1 MEEWLKAAYAR
12 DKAEKE
18 KFLRENPDFE
28 PDGDF
33 WDGHSCS
40 AFADASGECQWC
52 GALVYGS
59 MAYCEA
65 YGCDQPEID
74 RDSADWGYHGRR
86 VPVRY

>member
-12 DKAEKE
+12 EKE

-28 PDGDF
+28 PDGEF
-33 WDGHSCS
+33 WDSHSCS

-52 GALVYGS
+52 GALVCGS

-65 YGCDQPEID
+65 YGCDPPEID

-86 VPVRY
+86 ML